1 MSQRDSRAK
10 AAGRGL
16 SLPWG
21 GQWAVLLVLALA
33 CVRSGLAQG
42 LSFDSRFQAKK
53 AVVALYGESDLEPV
67 AVFRAERIFSD
78 YQRRGF
84 FRIGALPLL
93 VFDGLS
99 IELHDPA
106 QVSKALAT
114 LGARFDAQGDAR
126 KAVEGRDFC
135 LSFASEKDGRLRA
148 RRVRLESAT
157 AWHLQEG
164 TVLQAGAAPM
174 PFRQGTLT
182 ITGPQ
187 AGQLTCETTNGTV
200 RIQLLSLLSNAKH

>member
-1 MSQRDSRAK
+1 
-10 AAGRGL
+10 
-16 SLPWG
+16 
-21 GQWAVLLVLALA
+21 VLLALA
-33 CVRSGLAQG
+33 CVRSGLAQV
-42 LSFDSRFQAKK
+42 LPFDSRLQSKK
-53 AVVALYGESDLEPV
+53 VVVVLYGDSELEPV

-114 LGARFDAQGDAR
+114 LGARFDTRGDAR
-126 KAVEGRDFC
+126 KAIEGRDFC
-135 LSFASEKDGRLRA
+135 LSFASEKEGRLRA
-148 RRVRLESAT
+148 RRVRLETAT

-164 TVLQAGAAPM
+164 TVHQAGASPM

-200 RIQLLSLLSNAKH
+200 RIHVLSLLSNRKH

>member
-1 MSQRDSRAK
+1 M
-10 AAGRGL
+10 
-16 SLPWG
+16 
-21 GQWAVLLVLALA
+21 
-33 CVRSGLAQG
+33 
-42 LSFDSRFQAKK
+42 
-53 AVVALYGESDLEPV
+53 VALYGESELEPV

-99 IELHDPA
+99 IELHDPT
-106 QVSKALAT
+106 QVSKALAS
-114 LGARFDAQGDAR
+114 LGARFDARGDAR

-135 LSFASEKDGRLRA
+135 LSFVPEQDGRLRA
-148 RRVRLESAT
+148 RRVRLESTT

-164 TVLQAGAAPM
+164 TVHQAGAAPM
-174 PFRQGTLT
+174 PFRQGNLT

-200 RIQLLSLLSNAKH
+200 HIHLLSLLSNRKH